1 VVAAYDVNPV
11 GNDVYAHNFGLRPS
25 GRDVR
30 ALSAAELDRHR
41 ADLWLLSPPCQPYTR
56 QGNQL
61 GKADGRAGSFCC
73 LLAALQKMQHPPRR
87 LLVEN
92 VVGFEASEM
101 RDDLLAALPGYLVH
115 EYVLS
120 PAQLGVPY
128 SRPRYFLLAAL
139 PSPGCTLATPQLE
152 IPGRSPPG
160 AETPPRARLLS
171 EFLELSGGGD
181 AALWERFAVPWAA
194 VRSSLLAVDLVH
206 ESADEATPPRPVNC
220 FTKNYAKYAKGTGSL
235 LARSAADV
243 ARLFAAV
250 ELAAAEA
257 GCGAGGLAEPG
268 ALGRLTSWPPGAPP
282 LRYLTPLEVAR
293 LHGFPASF
301 SFPEHVTRAQQWQ
314 LLGNSLSVDVV
325 ACLLTHLL
333 ADLEDYDTG
342 ARVHVPC

>member
-1 VVAAYDVNPV
+1 MVAAYDVNPV
-11 GNDVYAHNFGLRPS
+11 GNEVYHHNFGLRPS

-30 ALSAAELDRHR
+30 ALTAAELDRHR

-115 EYVLS
+115 EFVLS

-139 PSPGCTLATPQLE
+139 PSPGCALAAAQAQTPC
-152 IPGRSPPG
+152 RSPPG
-160 AETPPRARLLS
+160 IGTPPPVRPLS
-171 EFLELSGGGD
+171 EFLEQ
-181 AALWERFAVPWAA
+181 AAGAEGELWERFAVPWAA
-194 VRSSLLAVDLVH
+194 VRSSLLAIDLVH
-206 ESADEATPPRPVNC
+206 EAEEEEAAAGLVNC
-220 FTKNYAKYAKGTGSL
+220 FTKSYGRYAKGTGSL
-235 LARSAADV
+235 LARSAGDV

-250 ELAAAEA
+250 EAAAAEA

-268 ALGRLTSWPPGAPP
+268 ALARLAAWPPGAPP

-293 LHGFPASF
+293 LHGFPPSF
-301 SFPEHVTRAQQWQ
+301 TFPAHVTRAQQWQ
-314 LLGNSLSVDVV
+314 LLGNSLSADVV

-333 ADLEDYDTG
+333 SDLE
-342 ARVHVPC
+342 